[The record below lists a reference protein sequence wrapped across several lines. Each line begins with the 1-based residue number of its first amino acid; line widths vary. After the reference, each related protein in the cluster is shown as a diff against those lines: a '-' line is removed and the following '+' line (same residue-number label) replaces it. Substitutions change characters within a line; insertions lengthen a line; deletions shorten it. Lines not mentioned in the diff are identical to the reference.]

1 MFSKA
6 VVLVRIAVANIF
18 SSVLNVFVGLVLLFG
33 ACLLVIGGSVFSTLD
48 DALSKS
54 IIGSITG
61 HLQVYGARSKDPLEI
76 YGKVDGTDS
85 NLLPLEDFKSL
96 KAKLLAIPNVKRVV
110 PMGATTS
117 MLSSGNTVD
126 VTLEKLRALV
136 REQRGEHPL
145 PAEQYEL
152 RKKSLVDHVR
162 NMVTVI
168 TKDLERAKE
177 LSDDPLEPREKE
189 VLALAASDDFW
200 NGFDQDPFGHLETL
214 ENGLAPLVTDADL
227 LFIRYL
233 GTDLDVY
240 QDSFDRMTIVE
251 GGRVPT
257 GHRGILLPRFFME
270 EYLKLKNAR
279 RLDKIRDARAAGRTL
294 SDPDDK
300 ELARWVR
307 ENQAQTR
314 EIVLQL
320 DGLATAD
327 AVKKLQAELK
337 SDKTDLAALLT
348 DLFTVDE
355 SNFDARYRFFY
366 EQLAPM
372 LSLYRAK
379 VGDELTLR
387 SFGNSGSVQ
396 TAVVKVYGVFEL
408 SGLEKSPLAG
418 SNGLI
423 DLVTFRELY
432 GFLTDEKKAELAKL
446 KAETGAREVSREN
459 AEADLFGADAEVV
472 QNVEA
477 TAINDALSNQGVK
490 VERMKDTFDPNEI
503 DDGVVMHAAVLLED
517 GSPLEQLRARQAIE
531 AVLDAEAPA
540 PDAQQ
545 VAAVKALLDSGKLPF
560 ALSAAL
566 GPVVSQEEARLKGEH
581 PQVVDTLLA
590 AQAAWKAEKP
600 SLDPQVS
607 QTIRSF
613 LESARPKTWV
623 VGWSSAA
630 GFLGKFID
638 FFRLMLVLIV
648 VAFAFFA
655 LIVVTIGMTI
665 ATLQRTPTIGT
676 MRAIGAQ
683 RTFVVGMVLV
693 ETVMLAL
700 TFGLIGAGV
709 GALVVKWLHD
719 RGIPAVRDELYFF
732 FSGPVLRPE
741 LSASGMVLS
750 VVVTLMISVLAIL
763 FPLVMATRVS
773 PITAMQSSE
782 A

>member
-18 SSVLNVFVGLVLLFG
+18 SSMLNVFVGLVLLFG
-33 ACLLVIGGSVFSTLD
+33 AALLVIGGSVFATLD

-85 NLLPLEDFKSL
+85 NLLPLDDFKAL
-96 KAKLLAIPNVKRVV
+96 KAKLLAVPNVKRVV

-126 VTLEKLRALV
+126 VTLEKLRALI
-136 REQRGEHPL
+136 REQQSGTKL
-145 PAEQYEL
+145 PDAEYL
-152 RKKSLVDHVR
+152 ARKQSLIDHVR

-168 TKDLERAKE
+168 TKDLERARE
-177 LSDDPLEPREKE
+177 LSDEPLEAREKE
-189 VLALAASDDFW
+189 ALAQAGSDAFW
-200 NGFDQDPFGHLETL
+200 SSFDDDPFTHLELL

-233 GTDLDVY
+233 GTDLDAY

-279 RLDKIRDARAAGRTL
+279 RLDKIRDARAAGRSL
-294 SDPDDK
+294 GDPDDK
-300 ELARWVR
+300 ELQRYVR

-320 DGLATAD
+320 DGLATAE
-327 AVKKLQAELK
+327 AVKKLQAELH
-337 SDKTDLAALLT
+337 SDKAELAALLT
-348 DLFTVDE
+348 EFFTVDE
-355 SNFDARYRFFY
+355 QNFDQRYRFFY

-408 SGLEKSPLAG
+408 QGLEKSPLAG

-423 DLVTFRELY
+423 DLITFRELY

-459 AEADLFGADAEVV
+459 AEADLFGDDAEVV

-477 TAINDALSNQGVK
+477 TAINDALSTGGVK
-490 VERMKDTFDPNEI
+490 VERMKDTFDPAEL
-503 DDGVVMHAAVLLED
+503 DDGVVLHAAILLED
-517 GSPLEQLRARQAIE
+517 GSPLAQLRARQAIE
-531 AVLDAEAPA
+531 ALLDEAA
-540 PDAQQ
+540 PPPDPQAL
-545 VAAVKALLDSGKLPF
+545 AAVKQLADQGTLPF
-560 ALSAAL
+560 ALAAAL
-566 GPVVSQEEARLKGEH
+566 GPVVKNEEARLKGEH
-581 PQVVDTLLA
+581 PERVDALLA
-590 AQAAWKAEKP
+590 LQAAWKAEKP
-600 SLDPQVS
+600 NLDPAVS
-607 QTIRSF
+607 QTLRAF
-613 LESARPKTWV
+613 LEQVRPKTWV
-623 VGWSSAA
+623 VDWSSAA
-630 GFLGKFID
+630 GFLGKFIA

-648 VAFAFFA
+648 AAFAFFA

-693 ETVMLAL
+693 ETVLLAL
-700 TFGLIGAGV
+700 TFGVIGAGV
-709 GALVVKWLHD
+709 GSLVVKWLHD
-719 RGIPAVRDELYFF
+719 RGIPAFRDELYFF

-741 LSASGMVLS
+741 LSASGLVLS
-750 VVVTLMISVLAIL
+750 VVVTLIVSVLAII

-773 PITAMQSSE
+773 PITAMQASE
-782 A
+782 S